1 MSLTA
6 VMLDVRFKWAFP
18 AIMLGNLI
26 TELLLMWLSSKG
38 SSAQR
43 VLETNC
49 CFIEGYTR
57 VAGVWLTI
65 CASTFDGV
73 VVQFHRQN

>member
-26 TELLLMWLSSKG
+26 TELLLVWLSSEG

-43 VLETNC
+43 VLETNIR
-49 CFIEGYTR
+49 FIKGYTR

-65 CASTFDGV
+65 CASTFDGM